1 MADKVVQ
8 ISRSFAVAGSTL
20 TLDGI
25 DYVVGNDLTISVP
38 DTYSDEDLAAALG
51 GAVGGATAASASAP
65 VDAIL
70 ATGGSVGQ
78 SGTPADG
85 NTVTV
90 NGRIYTFKTAL
101 TPANDEVLINGGDGS
116 LTNLQ
121 HAINGTGG
129 TPNTDYKVATANA
142 DVSAGNVGSSAIAL
156 TVLTKGSTGNIV
168 VSRVGANLSVVSPTG
183 GVDGTPGF
191 AGEELFAGGNKY
203 LCTVAATTASAGAWK
218 KVTIGSL

>member
-8 ISRSFAVAGSTL
+8 ISRSYAVPGSTL

-25 DYVVGNDLTISVP
+25 DYTVDNELKITVP
-38 DTYSDEDLAAALG
+38 DTFSDGDLLAALG

-65 VDAIL
+65 IDAVL

-85 NTVTV
+85 NTVTI
-90 NGRIYTFKTAL
+90 NGRVYTFKTAL
-101 TPANDEVLINGGDGS
+101 TPTNDEVLINGGDGS

-129 TPNTDYKVATANA
+129 TADTDYKVATANA

-156 TVLTKGSTGNIV
+156 TVRTKGEVGNITL
-168 VSRVGANLSVVSPTG
+168 SKVGANLSVVSPTG

-191 AGEELFAGGNKY
+191 AGEELFAAGNKY
-203 LCTVAATTASAGAWK
+203 LCTVVATTATSGAWK